1 MTKLLSR
8 SLCVSFVL
16 AAGATGALAQS
27 SGSLSGD
34 KPVFQL
40 NGDFRFRYEG
50 YMNAQTLNNAA
61 AFNDRDYFR
70 ARLRIWE
77 TTTIFPDLSLFGRV
91 SAEPR
96 YWLNAAT
103 KAADGTEWKYALVD
117 NMYAKWTTDFDGTP
131 IVVTLGRQD
140 IQFADQWLV
149 TDGTPLDGSW
159 TNHFDGMRVAID
171 AKSIKTKFDVIGF
184 NQQAY
189 PGDRLAILGSDWR
202 AAALHEQDETGL
214 ILYASNKS
222 VQNTTLD
229 GYFIYKSDDRVTAR
243 GYNADIYTLGGRIAG
258 SPEEHWQYSVEA
270 AYQWGR
276 RNDSVFPTS
285 RDVSAYGGLA
295 KLTYSFKDSLS
306 NQVTFLTEYLSGDR
320 RSSTGKDE
328 MFDVLWG
335 RTPRVS
341 EVWAVAI
348 GQETGRNAQYSNLYR
363 LGATWS
369 LAPSKSTSFSATY
382 CALFALEDNPTRT
395 TSALF
400 SRNGSF
406 RGHLFQLLAKQKFSK
421 RLSGLL
427 LAEWCP
433 MGSYYKHTDEMMFLR
448 AELVTTW

>member
-149 TDGTPLDGSW
+149 TDGTPS
-159 TNHFDGMRVAID
+159 T
-171 AKSIKTKFDVIGF
+171 
-184 NQQAY
+184 
-189 PGDRLAILGSDWR
+189 
-202 AAALHEQDETGL
+202 AA
-214 ILYASNKS
+214 
-222 VQNTTLD
+222 
-229 GYFIYKSDDRVTAR
+229 
-243 GYNADIYTLGGRIAG
+243 GRIISTECA
-258 SPEEHWQYSVEA
+258 
-270 AYQWGR
+270 
-276 RNDSVFPTS
+276 S
-285 RDVSAYGGLA
+285 RSMPRA
-295 KLTYSFKDSLS
+295 S
-306 NQVTFLTEYLSGDR
+306 R
-320 RSSTGKDE
+320 PSST
-328 MFDVLWG
+328 
-335 RTPRVS
+335 
-341 EVWAVAI
+341 
-348 GQETGRNAQYSNLYR
+348 
-363 LGATWS
+363 
-369 LAPSKSTSFSATY
+369 
-382 CALFALEDNPTRT
+382 
-395 TSALF
+395 
-400 SRNGSF
+400 
-406 RGHLFQLLAKQKFSK
+406 
-421 RLSGLL
+421 
-427 LAEWCP
+427 
-433 MGSYYKHTDEMMFLR
+433 
-448 AELVTTW
+448 